1 MQSFIEFN
9 GIPMVWVSVDENP
22 KTGELEAHPA
32 TEVHPGDILV
42 AQFDGTIPA
51 DFWRR
56 G

>member
-32 TEVHPGDILV
+32 TSEHGKDCLV
-42 AQFDGTIPA
+42 AQFDGTIPDA
-51 DFWRR
+51 YWGR